1 MWAYNSGMAIPAL
14 NLKNLSPE
22 EKLRLLEELWD
33 SLAAD
38 PAAVPLTDWQRRELD
53 RRLDEL
59 DREGPTGIP
68 WERVLSEIEG
78 RSR

>member
-1 MWAYNSGMAIPAL
+1 MALPAL
-14 NLKNLSPE
+14 NLNSLSPE
-22 EKLRLLEELWD
+22 EKLRLLEEVWD

-38 PAAVPLTDWQRRELD
+38 PSQVPLTESQRRELD

>member
-1 MWAYNSGMAIPAL
+1 MALPAL
-14 NLKNLSPE
+14 NLNILSSE
-22 EKLRLLEELWD
+22 EKLRLLEEVWD

-38 PAAVPLTDWQRRELD
+38 PAKVPLTDWQRRELD

-59 DREGPTGIP
+59 DREGSVGIP

>member
-1 MWAYNSGMAIPAL
+1 MAIPAL
-14 NLKNLSPE
+14 NLNSLSPE
-22 EKLRLLEELWD
+22 EKLRLLEDLWD

-38 PAAVPLTDWQRRELD
+38 PTAIPLTDWQRRELD
-53 RRLDEL
+53 RRLDEM

-68 WERVLSEIEG
+68 WERVLNEIEG

>member
-1 MWAYNSGMAIPAL
+1 MALPAL
-14 NLKNLSPE
+14 NLNSLSPE
-22 EKLRLLEELWD
+22 EKLRLLEEVWD

-38 PAAVPLTDWQRRELD
+38 PADVPLSEWQRRELD

-68 WERVLSEIEG
+68 WERVLSELEG